1 MTPFGQKLRQLRG
14 AHDMT
19 QAELAEKLDV
29 SAAYL
34 SALEHGKKGGP
45 PRRIVLAVI
54 EIFELIWDE
63 AEEIEQLARDSRSR
77 VVIDTEN
84 LSPDATLLAN
94 RFSEKLPRVDEKTI
108 RLWLRTLN
116 NI

>member
-1 MTPFGQKLRQLRG
+1 MTPFGKKLRQLRS
-14 AHDMT
+14 AHNMT
-19 QAELAEKLDV
+19 QAALAEKLDV

-34 SALEHGKKGGP
+34 SALEHGKKGAP

-54 EIFELIWDE
+54 ELFQLIWDD
-63 AEEIEQLARDSRSR
+63 AEEIEKLARESRSR

-94 RFSEKLPRVDEKTI
+94 RFSEKLPQVDEKTI
-108 RLWLRTLN
+108 RLWLRTLTN
-116 NI
+116 M